1 MSIVAGIP
9 DISLLQKIEA
19 VVTDF
24 DGVHT
29 DDSVYVDEHGNE
41 SVRCSRS
48 DGMGITALK
57 EAGFMLLILSKE
69 RNPVVSRRGEKLNVE
84 VIQGCDNK
92 LDALQKWLAAH
103 SLSSQQCIYV
113 GNDIND
119 LECLQYVGI
128 SVSPIDAHESVSHA
142 VAWKL
147 SKMGG
152 NGAIREMSDVLI
164 EAKRGRQNGS
174 HA

>member
-9 DISLLQKIEA
+9 DISQLQKIEA

-57 EAGFMLLILSKE
+57 EAGFKLLILSKE

-84 VIQGCDNK
+84 VVQGCDNK
-92 LDALQKWLAAH
+92 LEALQKWLAVH
-103 SLSSQQCIYV
+103 NLSSQQCIYV

-128 SVSPIDAHESVSHA
+128 SVSPADAHESVSHA
-142 VAWKL
+142 VTWKL
-147 SKMGG
+147 SNMGG
-152 NGAIREMSDVLI
+152 RGAIRELSDVLI
-164 EAKRGRQNGS
+164 EVKNREKK
-174 HA
+174 

>member
-1 MSIVAGIP
+1 MSLVTGIP
-9 DISLLQKIEA
+9 KISLLQKIEA

-29 DDSVYVDEHGNE
+29 DDSVYVDENGKE

-48 DGMGITALK
+48 DGMGMTALK
-57 EAGFMLLILSKE
+57 EAGFKLLILSKE
-69 RNPVVSRRGEKLNVE
+69 RNPVVSRRGEKLSIE

-92 LDALQKWLAAH
+92 LKALQKWLALH
-103 SLSSQQCIYV
+103 NLSSQQCIYV

-119 LECLQYVGI
+119 LECLQYVEI
-128 SVSPIDAHESVSHA
+128 SVSPADAHESVSHA
-142 VAWKL
+142 VTWKL

-152 NGAIREMSDVLI
+152 HGAIREMSDVLI
-164 EAKRGRQNGS
+164 EAKRGRQSGS
-174 HA
+174 HD

>member
-1 MSIVAGIP
+1 MSNMARTPKKG
-9 DISLLQKIEA
+9 LLKNIQA

-29 DDSVYVDEHGNE
+29 NDLVYVDENGIE

-48 DGMGITALK
+48 DGMGIMALK
-57 EAGFMLLILSKE
+57 EAGLKLLILSKE
-69 RNPVVSRRGEKLNVE
+69 RNPVVSQRGKKLNVE

-92 LDALQKWLAAH
+92 LETLKKWLSFH
-103 SLSSQQCIYV
+103 NISSDQCIYV

-128 SVSPIDAHESVSHA
+128 SVSPADAHESVSHA
-142 VAWKL
+142 VSWKL
-147 SKMGG
+147 SRMGG
-152 NGAIREMSDVLI
+152 HGAIREMSDVLI
-164 EAKRGRQNGS
+164 EVKNREKK
-174 HA
+174 

>member
-1 MSIVAGIP
+1 MSIMAGIP

-48 DGMGITALK
+48 DGMGIKALK
-57 EAGFMLLILSKE
+57 AAGFKMLILSKE

-84 VIQGCDNK
+84 VIQGCDDK
-92 LDALQKWLAAH
+92 LEALKTWLTSH
-103 SLSSQQCIYV
+103 KLSSQHCLYI

-119 LECLQYVGI
+119 LECLQFAGI
-128 SVSPIDAHESVSHA
+128 SVSPADAHESVSHA
-142 VAWKL
+142 VTWKL
-147 SKMGG
+147 SNMGG
-152 NGAIREMSDVLI
+152 RGAIREMSDVLI
-164 EAKRGRQNGS
+164 EVKNKEKK
-174 HA
+174 

>member
-1 MSIVAGIP
+1 MTQTP
-9 DISLLQKIEA
+9 KHELLKNIEA

-29 DDSVYVDEHGNE
+29 DNLVYVDENGIE

-48 DGMGITALK
+48 DGMGIAALK
-57 EAGFMLLILSKE
+57 EAGLKLLILSKE
-69 RNPVVSRRGEKLNVE
+69 RNPVVARRGEKLNVE

-92 LDALQKWLAAH
+92 LETLKEWLSSH
-103 SLSSQQCIYV
+103 NISSQQCIYV

-128 SVSPIDAHESVSHA
+128 SVSPADAHESVSHA

-147 SKMGG
+147 SRIGG
-152 NGAIREMSDVLI
+152 HGAIREMSDVLI
-164 EAKRGRQNGS
+164 EVKNREKK
-174 HA
+174 

>member
-1 MSIVAGIP
+1 MTRVP
-9 DISLLQKIEA
+9 KHELLKNIEA

-29 DDSVYVDEHGNE
+29 DNLVYVDENGIE

-48 DGMGITALK
+48 DGMGIAALK
-57 EAGFMLLILSKE
+57 EAGLKLLILSKE

-84 VIQGCDNK
+84 VSQGCDNK
-92 LDALQKWLAAH
+92 LETLKKWLATH
-103 SLSSQQCIYV
+103 NISSQQCIYV

-128 SVSPIDAHESVSHA
+128 SVSPADAHESVSHA

-147 SKMGG
+147 SRIGG
-152 NGAIREMSDVLI
+152 HGAIREMSDVLI
-164 EAKRGRQNGS
+164 EVKNREKK
-174 HA
+174 

>member
-57 EAGFMLLILSKE
+57 EAGFKLLIISKE
-69 RNPVVSRRGEKLNVE
+69 RNPLVSRRGENLNVE

-92 LDALQKWLAAH
+92 LEALQKWLAVH

-128 SVSPIDAHESVSHA
+128 SVSPVDAHESVSHA

-152 NGAIREMSDVLI
+152 NGAIRELSDVLI
-164 EAKRGRQNGS
+164 EAKNKEKK
-174 HA
+174 

>member
-1 MSIVAGIP
+1 MSIVVGIP

-48 DGMGITALK
+48 DGMGITALT
-57 EAGFMLLILSKE
+57 EAGFKLLILSKE

-92 LDALQKWLAAH
+92 LEALKKWLAVH
-103 SLSSQQCIYV
+103 SLTSQQCIYV

-128 SVSPIDAHESVSHA
+128 SVSPVDAHESVSHA

>member
-1 MSIVAGIP
+1 MNIVAGIP

-29 DDSVYVDEHGNE
+29 DNLVHLDENGNE

-48 DGMGITALK
+48 DGMGIAALK
-57 EAGFMLLILSKE
+57 EAGFKLLILSKE

-92 LDALQKWLAAH
+92 LEALKIWLASH
-103 SLSSQQCIYV
+103 NISSQQCIYV

-128 SVSPIDAHESVSHA
+128 SVSPADVHKSVSHA

-147 SKMGG
+147 SSMGG
-152 NGAIREMSDVLI
+152 HGAIREMSDVLI
-164 EAKRGRQNGS
+164 EAKRETK
-174 HA
+174 

>member
-1 MSIVAGIP
+1 MSIVTGIP
-9 DISLLQKIEA
+9 DISLLRKIKA

-57 EAGFMLLILSKE
+57 EAGFKLLILSKE

-92 LDALQKWLAAH
+92 LDALQKWLAVQN
-103 SLSSQQCIYV
+103 LSSQQCIYV

-119 LECLQYVGI
+119 LECFQYVGI
-128 SVSPIDAHESVSHA
+128 SVSPVDAHESVSHA

-147 SKMGG
+147 LKMGG

-164 EAKRGRQNGS
+164 EAKNREKK
-174 HA
+174 

>member
-1 MSIVAGIP
+1 MSTVTGTP
-9 DISLLQKIEA
+9 KISSLQKIEA
-19 VVTDF
+19 VVMDF

-29 DDSVYVDEHGNE
+29 DDLVYVDEHGNE

-57 EAGFMLLILSKE
+57 EAGFKLLILSKE

-92 LDALQKWLAAH
+92 LGALQKWLALH
-103 SLSSQQCIYV
+103 NLSSQQCIYV

-128 SVSPIDAHESVSHA
+128 SVSPVDAHGSVSHA

-152 NGAIREMSDVLI
+152 NGAIREMSDALI
-164 EAKRGRQNGS
+164 EAKRGRHNDS

>member
-1 MSIVAGIP
+1 MSNMARTPKKG
-9 DISLLQKIEA
+9 LLKNIQA

-29 DDSVYVDEHGNE
+29 NDLVYVDENGIE

-48 DGMGITALK
+48 DGMGIMALK
-57 EAGFMLLILSKE
+57 EAGLKLLILSKE
-69 RNPVVSRRGEKLNVE
+69 RNPVVSQRGKKLNVE

-92 LDALQKWLAAH
+92 LETLKKWLSFH
-103 SLSSQQCIYV
+103 NISSDQCIYV

-128 SVSPIDAHESVSHA
+128 SVSPADAHESVSHA
-142 VAWKL
+142 VSWKL
-147 SKMGG
+147 SRMGG
-152 NGAIREMSDVLI
+152 HGAIREMSDVLI
-164 EAKRGRQNGS
+164 EAKNREKK
-174 HA
+174 

>member
-1 MSIVAGIP
+1 MSNMARTPKNG
-9 DISLLQKIEA
+9 LLKNIEA

-29 DDSVYVDEHGNE
+29 DNLVYVDENGIE

-48 DGMGITALK
+48 DGMGIMALK
-57 EAGFMLLILSKE
+57 EAGLKLLILSKE
-69 RNPVVSRRGEKLNVE
+69 RNPVVSQRGKKLNVE

-92 LDALQKWLAAH
+92 LETLKEWLSSH
-103 SLSSQQCIYV
+103 NISSQQCIYV

-128 SVSPIDAHESVSHA
+128 SVSPADAHESVSHA
-142 VAWKL
+142 VTWKL
-147 SKMGG
+147 SNMGG
-152 NGAIREMSDVLI
+152 RGAIREMSDVLI
-164 EAKRGRQNGS
+164 EVKNREKK
-174 HA
+174 

>member
-9 DISLLQKIEA
+9 DISQLQKIEA

-57 EAGFMLLILSKE
+57 EAGFKLLILSKE

-92 LDALQKWLAAH
+92 LEALQKWLALH
-103 SLSSQQCIYV
+103 NLSSQQCIYV

-128 SVSPIDAHESVSHA
+128 SVSPVDAHESISHA

-147 SKMGG
+147 SSMGG

-164 EAKRGRQNGS
+164 EAKYREKK
-174 HA
+174 